1 MNSYSVGD
9 MVRFQGQSIVSARS
23 LMEHMYRLA
32 NPLEEIKQIYRE
44 EGRETRTM
52 GRHKFYAEIEAPK
65 GYDETQQG
73 FRWSPP
79 VKTANDLE
87 ALRLWV
93 TQYLLD
99 NPTIERSQAALYQV
113 VYTRLK

>member
-1 MNSYSVGD
+1 MSSYSVGD
-9 MVRFQGQSIVSARS
+9 IERFRGQSIVSTTS
-23 LMEHMYRLA
+23 L
-32 NPLEEIKQIYRE
+32 LEQQIKQIHRE

-52 GRHKFYAEIEAPK
+52 GRHKFYAEIEAPE

-99 NPTIERSQAALYQV
+99 NPTIDRSQAALYQV
-113 VYTRLK
+113 VYTRLR

>member
-9 MVRFQGQSIVSARS
+9 MVRFREQSVVSAHTLRNY
-23 LMEHMYRLA
+23 LPGLV

-52 GRHKFYAEIEAPK
+52 GRHKFYAEIEAPE

-99 NPTIERSQAALYQV
+99 NPTGCL
-113 VYTRLK
+113 